1 MYNFPENKSLIDLE
15 VLEKVVLI
23 HGYPEKPQP
32 WVRDIKEEWGVWFVG
47 FQRYLFMVVVVVT
60 SLCFQTARCLVCIMD
75 LCSNSRIYL
84 CSHLNVAA
92 KHEFLKEKK
101 RKERGEQGNAGIN
114 LSIDEEWFLLCVQK
128 ISLSSTRSSQRA
140 CSVQCI
146 LMELSEVQR
155 YGEKKN
161 LDLW

>member
-1 MYNFPENKSLIDLE
+1 MYNLPENKSLVDLD

-23 HGYPEKPQP
+23 CGYPEKLLP
-32 WVRDIKEEWGVWFVG
+32 WVRDMKEEWGVWFAG
-47 FQRYLFMVVVVVT
+47 FQRYPFMVVVVVT
-60 SLCFQTARCLVCIMD
+60 SLCFQTACCLVCIMD

-92 KHEFLKEKK
+92 KHKCLKEKM
-101 RKERGEQGNAGIN
+101 RKEKGEQGNADIN
-114 LSIDEEWFLLCVQK
+114 LSVDEEWFLLCVQK
-128 ISLSSTRSSQRA
+128 ISLSSTRASQRA
-140 CSVQCI
+140 RSVLCI